1 MDESIDAAAREANR
15 ALLGRLPEART
26 LVMGILNVTPDSFS
40 DGGEHATV
48 RAALDHARRMV
59 ADGADIV
66 DVGGES
72 TRPGARAVP
81 PAEEQERILP
91 VIEALLAEDVVV
103 SVDTRHTATA
113 RAALALG
120 PLIVND
126 VSGLAHDPE
135 IPALI
140 PAPGP
145 PYMPLPALAD
155 SAPLA
160 EDVAVGGDGPIALL
174 FTSGTTGRPKG
185 VPVPLRA
192 AAAFAVYLT
201 CAVDL
206 RPEDLFWNAA
216 DHGWAYGLYYGIV
229 GTLMLG
235 ATSVQYRGAFSP
247 ATMVEVIRSQD
258 VTNLAGAPTMFRAL
272 AKAGEV
278 TEDAPLRLRRVSTA
292 GEPLPPSVL
301 EWGRSALGTEIRDH
315 YGQTELGMVIC
326 TPAHPELAAP
336 PRPGSMGVP
345 LPGIAAEIR
354 DGQIAIDAASPLFW
368 FPGYLGEPEKTAERF
383 TPDGR
388 WYLTGDTARQDDDGW
403 FFFSSRDDDGW
414 FFFSSRDDDVI
425 LAAGY
430 RIGPF
435 DVESVLIDH
444 PRVQEVAVV
453 GLPDPEGV
461 RGEEVVA
468 FVVPAGAVADP
479 DALAAELQAKV
490 RDEYSKHAY
499 PRRVH
504 FVDRLPKTPS
514 GKLQRFLLRQGATD

>member
-1 MDESIDAAAREANR
+1 MTERTGQDHEAGTIDRLMAGWVADVETPDACAAHLLCDRWPADAVAFRFVAEDMSAVDLTFGELADRSRRLATGLAARGVTRGDRVPVMMSKREELVITLLALWRLGAVRVPLFTAFAAGAARMRIEGAAARLVVAEPRQAEKLTDIPGIEIIR
-15 ALLGRLPEART
+15 TGPEW
-26 LVMGILNVTPDSFS
+26 D
-40 DGGEHATV
+40 
-48 RAALDHARRMV
+48 
-59 ADGADIV
+59 
-66 DVGGES
+66 
-72 TRPGARAVP
+72 
-81 PAEEQERILP
+81 
-91 VIEALLAEDVVV
+91 
-103 SVDTRHTATA
+103 
-113 RAALALG
+113 
-120 PLIVND
+120 
-126 VSGLAHDPE
+126 
-135 IPALI
+135 
-140 PAPGP
+140 
-145 PYMPLPALAD
+145 ALAD

-229 GTLMLG
+229 GTLALG
-235 ATSVQYRGAFSP
+235 ASSVTSP
-247 ATMVEVIRSQD
+247 ALASARNIVGAPARFVTSCERITSTMV
-258 VTNLAGAPTMFRAL
+258 
-272 AKAGEV
+272 AGEV

-301 EWGRSALGTEIRDH
+301 EWGRAALGTEIRDH

-345 LPGIAAEIR
+345 LPGIAAQIR

-388 WYLTGDTARQDDDGW
+388 WYLTGDTARQ
-403 FFFSSRDDDGW
+403 DDDGW

-514 GKLQRFLLRQGATD
+514 GKLQRFLLRQGAAD

>member
-1 MDESIDAAAREANR
+1 MEAVERQDGAAARLVVAEPRQAEKLTDIPGIEIIR
-15 ALLGRLPEART
+15 TGPEW
-26 LVMGILNVTPDSFS
+26 D
-40 DGGEHATV
+40 
-48 RAALDHARRMV
+48 
-59 ADGADIV
+59 
-66 DVGGES
+66 
-72 TRPGARAVP
+72 
-81 PAEEQERILP
+81 
-91 VIEALLAEDVVV
+91 
-103 SVDTRHTATA
+103 
-113 RAALALG
+113 
-120 PLIVND
+120 
-126 VSGLAHDPE
+126 
-135 IPALI
+135 
-140 PAPGP
+140 
-145 PYMPLPALAD
+145 ALAD

-229 GTLMLG
+229 GTLVLG

-247 ATMVEVIRSQD
+247 ATMVEVIRSQGI
-258 VTNLAGAPTMFRAL
+258 TNLAGAPTMFRAL

-301 EWGRSALGTEIRDH
+301 EWGRTALGTEIRDH

-326 TPAHPELAAP
+326 TLAHPELAAP

-403 FFFSSRDDDGW
+403 FFFSSR
-414 FFFSSRDDDVI
+414 S
-425 LAAGY
+425 L
-430 RIGPF
+430 
-435 DVESVLIDH
+435 
-444 PRVQEVAVV
+444 
-453 GLPDPEGV
+453 
-461 RGEEVVA
+461 RGA
-468 FVVPAGAVADP
+468 FLGIVTL
-479 DALAAELQAKV
+479 ALAAYDLF
-490 RDEYSKHAY
+490 HAGS
-499 PRRVH
+499 RR
-504 FVDRLPKTPS
+504 
-514 GKLQRFLLRQGATD
+514 

>member
-1 MDESIDAAAREANR
+1 M
-15 ALLGRLPEART
+15 
-26 LVMGILNVTPDSFS
+26 
-40 DGGEHATV
+40 
-48 RAALDHARRMV
+48 
-59 ADGADIV
+59 
-66 DVGGES
+66 
-72 TRPGARAVP
+72 
-81 PAEEQERILP
+81 
-91 VIEALLAEDVVV
+91 
-103 SVDTRHTATA
+103 
-113 RAALALG
+113 
-120 PLIVND
+120 
-126 VSGLAHDPE
+126 
-135 IPALI
+135 
-140 PAPGP
+140 
-145 PYMPLPALAD
+145 
-155 SAPLA
+155 
-160 EDVAVGGDGPIALL
+160 
-174 FTSGTTGRPKG
+174 
-185 VPVPLRA
+185 PLRA

-229 GTLMLG
+229 GTLVLG

-247 ATMVEVIRSQD
+247 ATMVEVISSQD

-301 EWGRSALGTEIRDH
+301 EWGRTALGTEIRDH

-326 TPAHPELAAP
+326 TLAHPELAAP

-388 WYLTGDTARQDDDGW
+388 WYLTGDTARQ
-403 FFFSSRDDDGW
+403 DDDGW

-514 GKLQRFLLRQGATD
+514 GKLQRFLLRQGAAG

>member
-1 MDESIDAAAREANR
+1 MTERTGQAHEAGTIDRLMAGWVADVETPDACAAHLLCDRWPADAVAFRFVAEDMSAVDLTFGELADRSRRLATGLAARGVTRGDRVPVMMSKREELVITLLALWRLGAVHVPLFTAFAAGAARMRIEGAAARLVVAEPRQAEKLTDIPGIEIIR
-15 ALLGRLPEART
+15 TGPEW
-26 LVMGILNVTPDSFS
+26 D
-40 DGGEHATV
+40 
-48 RAALDHARRMV
+48 
-59 ADGADIV
+59 
-66 DVGGES
+66 
-72 TRPGARAVP
+72 
-81 PAEEQERILP
+81 
-91 VIEALLAEDVVV
+91 
-103 SVDTRHTATA
+103 
-113 RAALALG
+113 
-120 PLIVND
+120 
-126 VSGLAHDPE
+126 
-135 IPALI
+135 
-140 PAPGP
+140 
-145 PYMPLPALAD
+145 ALAD

-229 GTLMLG
+229 GTLVLG

-247 ATMVEVIRSQD
+247 ATMVEVIRSQG

-301 EWGRSALGTEIRDH
+301 EWGRAALGTEIRDH

-388 WYLTGDTARQDDDGW
+388 WYLTGDTARQ
-403 FFFSSRDDDGW
+403 DDDGW

-514 GKLQRFLLRQGATD
+514 GKLQRFLLRQGAAG